1 MNRLSL
7 VILLCTFSVLVQG
20 QTRINKKQNSMTEL
34 PKTNVN
40 VPEGYEVAT
49 LGSGCFWCIEAI
61 YQDVQGI
68 KNVRSGFSGGHIAE
82 PSYQQATSGT
92 SGHAE
97 VIQFYYNPEIITFPE
112 ILEIFWATHDPT
124 TLNRQGNDVGPQYR
138 SAVFYHNDKQKD
150 EASYFKARLDEEKAF
165 DKPIVTEITPFSNFY
180 QAEEY
185 HQNYYKL
192 NSNQGYCQYVIKP
205 KVDKFKKA
213 FADKLK

>member
-1 MNRLSL
+1 MLSS
-7 VILLCTFSVLVQG
+7 ISFG
-20 QTRINKKQNSMTEL
+20 QHGNTKKNNKMTDL
-34 PKTNVN
+34 PKTNTE
-40 VPEGYEVAT
+40 VPQGYEVAT

-61 YQDVQGI
+61 YQDVVGI
-68 KNVRSGFSGGHIAE
+68 ENVLSGFSGGHIE
-82 PSYQQATSGT
+82 NPSYQQATSGT

-97 VIQFYYNPEIITFPE
+97 VIQFFYDPKVISFPE

-138 SAVFYHNDKQKD
+138 SAVFYHTPQQQE
-150 EASYFKARLDEEKAF
+150 EAAYFKNRLMEEKAF

-180 QAEEY
+180 VADEY

-192 NSNQGYCQYVIKP
+192 NAGQGYCQFIIRP
-205 KVDKFKKA
+205 KVEKFKKA